1 MHDVTGPGGVPPRA
15 ADQTTPRRSRQG
27 SWGSVD
33 TPGES
38 PFDSLHHHLIENV
51 EKMREFTFSS
61 VENVQRSAGAA
72 KENIGQLT
80 LNTVES
86 SQSFVEKVPVTQSR
100 HTPNPPHGGG
110 ETQRARPR
118 TRGRV
123 TPWVRYAI
131 THRVCSTF
139 TA

>member
-1 MHDVTGPGGVPPRA
+1 MHDVTGPGGGTPRA
-15 ADQTTPRRSRQG
+15 VDEETPRRPRQG

-51 EKMREFTFSS
+51 EKMKEFTSSS

-80 LNTVES
+80 LNTVEN
-86 SQSFVEKVPVTQSR
+86 SQSFVEKVPATQPPT
-100 HTPNPPHGGG
+100 HPENPPRRWRDP
-110 ETQRARPR
+110 ER
-118 TRGRV
+118 T
-123 TPWVRYAI
+123 ALD
-131 THRVCSTF
+131 
-139 TA
+139 